1 MIKKSL
7 IQLMYEAASIQ
18 RWNDHIRPWT
28 GFSELDKQ
36 AHKMFYA
43 YVLAKC
49 ESGDYDARLLI
60 EGGLFE
66 FLHRVILTDIKPPI
80 YHKLMESKGGSINA
94 WILEQLRPDVETVGG
109 GFYDRMV
116 RYFTEEE
123 YAKKEKRIL
132 RAAHYL
138 ATDWEFK
145 VIYPLNSTTYGI
157 EQVKSE
163 VGAGLASCDTFPG
176 FRYFMSSAYLQDFM
190 SLISKLRYQQRWSRA
205 SRMPQTYV
213 MGHMLIVAAL
223 SYFCSLDIGACGKRA
238 VNNFFGGL
246 FHDLPEVL
254 TRDIVSPVK
263 ASVKG
268 LDNIIK
274 EIEQEQ
280 MEQSIYPLLP
290 REWHTELKYFTND
303 EFCSKICTDS
313 GITVV
318 TSDDINARYNEDRFM
333 PIDGQIIRGCDHI
346 SAYVEAY
353 MALSNGI
360 QSEQLQTGH
369 RNLYQRYQNKT
380 IGGVDFGRIFEEFQ
394 IMSGD

>member
-7 IQLMYEAASIQ
+7 ILLMYEAASIQ

-36 AHKMFYA
+36 AHKMFFA

-49 ESGDYDARLLI
+49 DGEYNARLLV
-60 EGGLFE
+60 EGGIFE

-80 YHKLMESKGGSINA
+80 YHKLVAGKGRSINE
-94 WILEQLRPDVETVGG
+94 WILKQLRTEVESIGG

-116 RYFTEEE
+116 EYFTNDD
-123 YAKKEKRIL
+123 YAHKEKRIL
-132 RAAHYL
+132 RAAHYF
-138 ATDWEFK
+138 ATEWEFK
-145 VIYPLNSTTYGI
+145 VIYPLNSATYGI

-163 VGAGLASCDTFPG
+163 VSAGLASCDTFAG
-176 FRYFMSSAYLQDFM
+176 FRYFMSAPYLQNFM
-190 SLISKLRYQQRWSRA
+190 LLISRLRYQQRWSRA

-223 SYFCSLDIGACGKRA
+223 SYFCSLEIGACASRS

-263 ASVKG
+263 ASVEG
-268 LDNIIK
+268 LDDIIK
-274 EIEQEQ
+274 DIEREQ
-280 MEQSIYPLLP
+280 MNSTIYPLLP
-290 REWHTELKYFTND
+290 EAWHDEIAYFTND
-303 EFCSKICTDS
+303 EFSSKINR
-313 GITVV
+313 GGKIEIV
-318 TSDDINARYNEDRFM
+318 TTDDITKKYNRGEFN
-333 PIDGQIIRGCDHI
+333 PIDGQLIRGCDHI

-353 MALSNGI
+353 LALINGI

-369 RNLYQRYQNKT
+369 TNLYNRYSGRI
-380 IGGVDFGRIFEEFQ
+380 IGGIDFGRIFDDFK
-394 IMSGD
+394 I